1 MLIQTSCF
9 LMVKAAKPPL
19 FERDNM
25 YSIISAGIG
34 ALISI
39 MILFNGA
46 MSNTVGNGMA
56 LLLIH
61 FTGLIT
67 LILVFLSQRV
77 SKRNNLIGD
86 AQNLG
91 ELKNIPLYLFSA
103 GAIGIFIV
111 TFNNVSFLN
120 IGMSLTLALGLLGQ
134 ALIALVF
141 DHYGFLGMKKVKF
154 RRKKLIGLGM
164 ITIGIIVMTVL

>member
-1 MLIQTSCF
+1 
-9 LMVKAAKPPL
+9 
-19 FERDNM
+19 M

-46 MSNTVGNGMA
+46 MSSSVGNGMA
-56 LLLIH
+56 LVLIH

-67 LILVFLSQRV
+67 LILVFLSQ
-77 SKRNNLIGD
+77 KIAIRNNLIGD
-86 AQNLG
+86 NQNWG
-91 ELKNIPLYLFSA
+91 ELKNIPLYLLSA

-141 DHYGFLGMKKVKF
+141 DHFGFLGMKKVKF

>member
-1 MLIQTSCF
+1 
-9 LMVKAAKPPL
+9 
-19 FERDNM
+19 M

-34 ALISI
+34 VLISI

-46 MSNTVGNGMA
+46 MSNSLGNGMA
-56 LLLIH
+56 LVLIH

-67 LILVFLSQRV
+67 LIFV
-77 SKRNNLIGD
+77 
-86 AQNLG
+86 G
-91 ELKNIPLYLFSA
+91 EIPNWDKLKNIPLYLLSA

-154 RRKKLIGLGM
+154 RKKKLIGLGM
-164 ITIGIIVMTVL
+164 ITLGIIVMTVL